1 MPALWIISCLPPV
14 PGNLG
19 LWHQNGLQGKKKK
32 CKDGL
37 TDAKL
42 SCKWG
47 KKEVV
52 DAAVIQC
59 LLDALQVV
67 GCRENHSPASEI
79 GEGMAGEVGKSQ
91 GDRN

>member
-1 MPALWIISCLPPV
+1 M
-14 PGNLG
+14 
-19 LWHQNGLQGKKKK
+19 
-32 CKDGL
+32 
-37 TDAKL
+37 
-42 SCKWG
+42 G

-52 DAAVIQC
+52 VAALVQC

-67 GCRENHSPASEI
+67 GCRENHSLASEI